1 RPYGYESF
9 ALDLTPYL
17 KFGEENVLAVRLAP
31 EDHSSR
37 WYPGA
42 GIYRNVW
49 LDITG
54 PLHVGRWGTYVT
66 TPEVSDDKSAV
77 AVKVELRNRTS
88 SNATVVVQNTIL
100 DPTGKAVSR

>member
-1 RPYGYESF
+1 MR
-9 ALDLTPYL
+9 LT
-17 KFGEENVLAVRLAP
+17 P

-54 PLHVGRWGTYVT
+54 PVHVARWGTYVT
-66 TPEVSDDKSAV
+66 TPQVSDEQATV
-77 AVKVELRNRTS
+77 QVKTEVRNRG
-88 SNATVVVQNTIL
+88 NAAANGMMLRTAIL
-100 DPTGKAVSR
+100 DAAGKEVARQERRR